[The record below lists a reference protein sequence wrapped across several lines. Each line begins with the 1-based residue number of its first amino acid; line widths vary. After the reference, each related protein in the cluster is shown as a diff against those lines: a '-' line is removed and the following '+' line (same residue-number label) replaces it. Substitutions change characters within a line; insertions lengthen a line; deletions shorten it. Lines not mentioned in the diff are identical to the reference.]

1 MKKFMVAIAA
11 LLCGAAMLFAQTS
24 EVKLATSGLIEDGA
38 IDSLDFGTDID
49 GGLTFIQF
57 NGSAEN
63 VNFGWGKWLGD
74 SFWLSVYDSW
84 YNNDASL
91 TNQAVIAKT
100 YGTRDGINIDYTDEL
115 KRQNVGKDQW
125 NIRNNFALGLGFG
138 SFGTQLYWN
147 TNWTEYQGAT
157 AISAWDASTGGLVT
171 GISSESYDTPTGTKT
186 TIKYDKI
193 QNRYVVNGF
202 GINFDGL
209 GVKDIGDIDFYVEL
223 KALRFNWQNF
233 TKANDYKNT
242 VTVNGKDTTNV
253 KASVSDLTNLFDPGL
268 AFELGMTLADKDVVK
283 TKLIFE
289 DSFWVGFKGDA
300 VSNTYKSVTE
310 DVGTKTTTERK
321 YTTDPGKY
329 FSISNTLTPKFE
341 FDFDLGD
348 NLTLVAQVAAD
359 VYIDN
364 TKSPSR
370 TYKRTTTTTTLN
382 KSTGDE
388 TVIKTVTTGPLYS
401 NNTEEFTTSVTPKY
415 SLGLVYQVKP
425 GKMNLNF
432 GVSVDRA
439 PYQWKVTTVTNANI
453 NTVTTTEN
461 TDALG
466 NKGGSKTVNVNTGSG
481 AETKTLV
488 YSAPNGTSTAFR
500 IGGTWFFTEN
510 VKLDAYYGNS
520 FQNLV
525 SGGNLFGIDLCVMF

>member
-1 MKKFMVAIAA
+1 
-11 LLCGAAMLFAQTS
+11 
-24 EVKLATSGLIEDGA
+24 
-38 IDSLDFGTDID
+38 
-49 GGLTFIQF
+49 
-57 NGSAEN
+57 
-63 VNFGWGKWLGD
+63 
-74 SFWLSVYDSW
+74 
-84 YNNDASL
+84 
-91 TNQAVIAKT
+91 
-100 YGTRDGINIDYTDEL
+100 
-115 KRQNVGKDQW
+115 
-125 NIRNNFALGLGFG
+125 
-138 SFGTQLYWN
+138 
-147 TNWTEYQGAT
+147 
-157 AISAWDASTGGLVT
+157 
-171 GISSESYDTPTGTKT
+171 
-186 TIKYDKI
+186 
-193 QNRYVVNGF
+193 
-202 GINFDGL
+202 
-209 GVKDIGDIDFYVEL
+209 
-223 KALRFNWQNF
+223 
-233 TKANDYKNT
+233 
-242 VTVNGKDTTNV
+242 
-253 KASVSDLTNLFDPGL
+253 
-268 AFELGMTLADKDVVK
+268 MTLADKDVVK

-300 VSNTYKSVTE
+300 VSNTYKSVT
-310 DVGTKTTTERK
+310 DNVGKKTTTEIK

-329 FSISNTLTPKFE
+329 FTISNTLTPKFE

-348 NLTLVAQVAAD
+348 NLSLVAQVAAD
-359 VYIDN
+359 VDIRN
-364 TKSPSR
+364 ANVAAG

-388 TVIKTVTTGPLYS
+388 TVTKTVTTGPLSS